1 MNGEIIVRDEHF
13 NKVFIGSGLMAELFL
28 NTLINYK
35 GEPPAEFYV
44 LGKDRD
50 RCVDLMHKYQIRA
63 TTNFNAFI
71 SKAQVVVLAVD
82 VPEIDDIPEL
92 TEKIVDKVPPD
103 ALINSIT
110 PDFKI
115 AQIEEL
121 FPEHPVMRL
130 SLDFSAITGN
140 SIGTYC
146 VGSVTPED
154 TEPVA
159 KFLIGCFGELI
170 EVDDEEEFEKI
181 ADIIFAQNCSNYL
194 AINCFINVAI
204 KQGLS
209 PQIARKIATQTY
221 KGVGITLE
229 EKYKDPF
236 ILNMFHN
243 KDAFAKGLALM
254 DKFGMA
260 EALTKVHELPPE
272 VIKANLERARDAA
285 RAENAKSRFHLRL
298 DN

>member
-1 MNGEIIVRDEHF
+1 MKDEHF

-28 NTLINYK
+28 NTLINHK
-35 GEPPAEFYV
+35 GEPPNEFYV
-44 LGKDRD
+44 LGKNRE
-50 RCVDLMHKYQIRA
+50 RCVELMHKYRIKA
-63 TTNFNAFI
+63 TTNFNAFV
-71 SKAQVVVLAVD
+71 SKAHVIVLAVD
-82 VPEIDDIPEL
+82 VPDVEDIPAQV
-92 TEKIVDKVPPD
+92 EKIRDKIPPD

-110 PDFKI
+110 PNFKL

-121 FPEHPVMRL
+121 FPGHPVMRL

-146 VGSVTPED
+146 VGIETPED

-159 KFLIGCFGELI
+159 RFLIECMGELI
-170 EVDDEEEFEKI
+170 EVDDEEEFEKVT
-181 ADIIFAQNCSNYL
+181 DIIFAQNCSNYL

-204 KQGLS
+204 KLGLS
-209 PQIARKIATQTY
+209 PQLARKIATQTY

-236 ILNMFHN
+236 VLNMFHN
-243 KDAFAKGLALM
+243 KDVFAKGLALM
-254 DKFGMA
+254 EKFGME
-260 EALTKVHELPPE
+260 EALTKVHEMPPE

-285 RAENAKSRFHLRL
+285 RAENAKSRFHLKF
-298 DN
+298 DE